1 MTGVCGECEPKV
13 EAAID
18 KVLCTYTDSVYKLG
32 WKAAIEAVTD
42 VLPGVVNE
50 AVAEVMEPAGAHASS
65 A

>member
-1 MTGVCGECEPKV
+1 MTGVCGDCSPKV

-18 KVLCTYTDSVYKLG
+18 KVLGTYSESIYQLG

-42 VLPGVVNE
+42 VLPGAVNE